1 MRSWLKMV
9 NLFYLLLLSNICQAE
24 SKLTFGVNS
33 PGSPPYV
40 YLSKN
45 STEYRGV
52 IPDILIKLKQLH
64 GYQINYI
71 DSFRIRT
78 ESFLYNGEID
88 SFLSSSNW
96 LKFPGK
102 LIYSHPV
109 AKHRSYLYS
118 SQPFTDKLKLEDIL
132 GVNVCTRRGYIYPA
146 LREYFSSGKLQR
158 VDSSNQLS
166 MLNMV
171 KINRCNMAVM
181 HEFNALTIL
190 SSEEFQADKIY
201 QSPFPV
207 DVVDLS
213 IILRPELIEVKQ
225 LLDDIIIQMKISG
238 ELEASLRHHIKVGK

>member
-1 MRSWLKMV
+1 MI
-9 NLFYLLLLSNICQAE
+9 NLLYLLLLSNVGQAE

-33 PGSPPYV
+33 PGSPPYL
-40 YLSKN
+40 YLEEN
-45 STEYRGV
+45 RVEYKGV

-64 GYQINYI
+64 GYHINYI

-78 ESFLYNGEID
+78 ETFLYHGDID

-96 LKFPGK
+96 LKFPDK
-102 LIYSHPV
+102 LIYSQPI

-118 SQPFTDKLKLEDIL
+118 NQPFTDKVKLEDIS
-132 GVNVCTRRGYIYPA
+132 GVDICTRRGYIYPA
-146 LREYFSSGKLQR
+146 LAAYFSSGKLQR

-181 HEFNALTIL
+181 HEYNALTIL
-190 SSEEFQADKIY
+190 SSAEYQSFKIY
-201 QSPFPV
+201 RSPFPV

-213 IILRPELIEVKQ
+213 IILRPELTEVKQ
-225 LLDDIIIQMKISG
+225 LLDEIIINMKVSG
-238 ELEASLRHHIKVGK
+238 EFEASLRHHMKVTL